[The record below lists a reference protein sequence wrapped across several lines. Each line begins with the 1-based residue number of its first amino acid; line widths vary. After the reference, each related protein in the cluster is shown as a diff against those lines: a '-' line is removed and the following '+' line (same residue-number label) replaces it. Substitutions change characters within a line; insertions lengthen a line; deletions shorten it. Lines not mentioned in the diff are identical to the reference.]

1 LDVGKIAVQRLIEHR
16 PRACAVRPDQQPGTD
31 GTAEGRSVGCPGQ
44 VEIDGTAYRRFVEL
58 VAQSGVVTDTWLGIP
73 PGLENWRNR
82 RCVPFTSRDTS
93 G

>member
-1 LDVGKIAVQRLIEHR
+1 M
-16 PRACAVRPDQQPGTD
+16 
-31 GTAEGRSVGCPGQ
+31 GCPGQ